1 MTSTDLITKQV
12 SQLDTNAY
20 IKMGN
25 EFVNA
30 RYTLTLKQHKALL
43 IILSQFT
50 GNETIKIDFKEFAK
64 ALNIGTNTGY
74 TSKIEKIIQA
84 IGARY
89 ITIDSRSANTEEEVQ
104 KYSIIFFSEII
115 RPGDGTI
122 EITLPKKLLPYFT
135 ELNKQYT
142 TLQLKVQLDFN
153 SIYAIRIY
161 QLIKQFESTGYRKI
175 HIDELRNILDLNN
188 RYSKIHDFK
197 RYVLEPAAKEINEKS
212 QFVLEYR
219 VDGQQGRNKTKYIE
233 FIFAKKFH
241 TLKQT
246 KETIDL
252 QHALTQIG
260 VNNDLVEL
268 LFDTYDYERILRN
281 FEYVIKQNLEK
292 TKDIASY
299 IVSAIKKDYAENS
312 KMEFDPLTK
321 FNNISND
328 DLKNIIRN
336 VHPRFTNFE
345 NQIFKQYTNVEQ
357 IKNSPIAMSIIKKYL
372 R

>member
-1 MTSTDLITKQV
+1 MASTDLIIKQA

-74 TSKIEKIIQA
+74 TSKIEKLVQA

-89 ITIDSRSANTEEEVQ
+89 ITIDSRAADTEEEVQ
-104 KYSIIFFSEII
+104 KYSIIFFTEVN

-135 ELNKQYT
+135 ELNRQYT

-175 HIDELRNILDLNN
+175 HIDELRGILELNN
-188 RYSKIHDFK
+188 RYSKMHDFK

-233 FIFAKKFH
+233 FIFAKKFNN
-241 TLKQT
+241 LKQT
-246 KETIDL
+246 KETLDL
-252 QHALTQIG
+252 QNALSQVGI
-260 VNNDLVEL
+260 NDDLIEL

-281 FEYVIKQNLEK
+281 FEYVLQQNLEK

-312 KMEFDPLTK
+312 KMEFNSLDQ
-321 FNNISND
+321 FNNISNEN
-328 DLKNIIRN
+328 LENIIQN
-336 VHPRFTNFE
+336 VQQYFSKFE
-345 NQIFKQYTNVEQ
+345 QQIFKQYSDIEK
-357 IKNSPIAMSIIKKYL
+357 IKSSPIAMSIIKKYL
-372 R
+372 K